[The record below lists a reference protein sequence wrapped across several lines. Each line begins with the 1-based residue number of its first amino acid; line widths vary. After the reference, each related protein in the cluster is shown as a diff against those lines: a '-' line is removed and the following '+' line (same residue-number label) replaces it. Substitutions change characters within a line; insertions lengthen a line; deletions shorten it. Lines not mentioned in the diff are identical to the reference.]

1 MSRSLF
7 RFVRKYVKVFLWI
20 IAILIIPSFILWGVG
35 TAIRDQ
41 SRARYAGTIFKH
53 PVSWNEF
60 DRAYQTTVML
70 LVLSDL
76 GAYLS
81 FLDPEAFTW
90 DRLILLQEVKKKKLR
105 VPDQDVVDY
114 VQKIPAFRDQDGF
127 NRRSYEETLKLR
139 FRTDPR
145 TFEEEVR
152 KTLAISKLRDEVMAE
167 AVLDDE
173 ALWKEYR
180 AQNDKRRVATVEF
193 ETERFEKE
201 VSLAD
206 EELKSYFEANAKAF
220 ERPEQIRLQT
230 AGLAFG
236 EGNQKEIRRRLDEA
250 YAALTASDAEKEP
263 NAFETIAK
271 EKELLLKTTD
281 FFSLFKPPADLPEE
295 LLVEATRSKPG
306 VGSEPIETPS
316 GIYLVSEPI
325 ETPSG
330 IYLVKLLDKKP
341 PQVPSFEEA
350 RSEVEKVLKREKAE
364 SLCQEKARGVLQEI
378 QAKLA
383 NEKVSFED
391 AVKAAGVSFKETAPF
406 SRGEPI
412 EGMGDVSELNR
423 AAFALSLNEA
433 GGIVRTPKGFAI
445 LKPKEEIPAS
455 REDFEKGKAAFRE
468 KVLKQKQTQHFNE
481 WFQVL
486 KANAKLQSNLEAQ
499 KSPEPVEEP

>member
-1 MSRSLF
+1 MSRTVF

-70 LVLSDL
+70 LVMSDM

-81 FLDPEAFTW
+81 FLDPEALTW
-90 DRLILLQEVKKKKLR
+90 DRLILLQEVKKKKIR
-105 VPDQDVVDY
+105 VSDQDVVGY
-114 VQKIPAFRDQDGF
+114 VQKIPAFRDPDGF
-127 NRRSYEETLKLR
+127 NQRQYEELLKLR
-139 FRTDPR
+139 FQTDPR

-167 AVLDDE
+167 VVLDDE

-180 AQNDKRRVATVEF
+180 AQNDKRRVATIEF

-201 VSLAD
+201 VALTD
-206 EELKSYFEANAKAF
+206 EELHSYFEANVKAF

-230 AGLAFG
+230 AGLVFEG
-236 EGNQKEIRRRLDEA
+236 ENQKEIRRRLDEA
-250 YAALTASDAEKEP
+250 YDALTASDADKEP

-271 EKELLLKTTD
+271 EKALLLKTTD

-295 LLVEATRSKPG
+295 LLAEAARFEPG
-306 VGSEPIETPS
+306 V
-316 GIYLVSEPI
+316 VSEPI
-325 ETPSG
+325 ETSSG

-341 PQVPSFEEA
+341 PQIPSFEEA
-350 RSEVEKVLKREKAE
+350 RSEVEKALKREKAE
-364 SLCQEKARGVLQEI
+364 SLCQEKARSVLREI
-378 QAKLA
+378 QTRMA
-383 NEKVSFED
+383 NEKISFED
-391 AVKAAGVSFKETAPF
+391 VAKALGLSLQETAPF
-406 SRGEPI
+406 SRGEPV
-412 EGMGDVSELNR
+412 EGMGVAEFNR
-423 AAFALSLNEA
+423 AAFALSLNEV

-455 REDFEKGKAAFRE
+455 REDFEKEKAAFRE
-468 KVLKQKQTQHFNE
+468 KILKQKQAQHFNE
-481 WFQVL
+481 WFQVF
-486 KANAKLQSNLEAQ
+486 KTTAQFSSNLESRRQAQ
-499 KSPEPVEEP
+499 P